1 MPIGALQVYSRGV
14 IDGEVVYETAPLA
27 VRLGGLSNPTTQSV
41 ILTPP
46 VLGKPKLVLL
56 ELTVKHTSPTISRWR
71 LWLNGVAITREFK
84 PNYSIKL
91 KDTYYSKCVF
101 DVTPIFDWKKRQHHI
116 TIRYEGSDILLVE
129 HVGMVVAYEAEKS
142 KTSYAF
148 ASGLLALSPG
158 ESTAIKLD
166 LEPIDSV
173 NRARVETVL
182 LVPSR
187 LARVKVESFSVS
199 KTINGVVGVEEI
211 EFDIPTKPTKTMET
225 VVTHYPA
232 YQPYYPR
239 HVLVTGL
246 LVSCGWYA
254 EPKIVVEPRRHNN
267 TIELVIRNE
276 GAAKPEKLMIVAVQ
290 AGSILVRKF
299 IEPPEPGEEK
309 TEKLELPVGV
319 LVRVVWTY
327 HGRTKY
333 VDLRP

>member
-56 ELTVKHTSPTISRWR
+56 ELTVKHASPIISRWR

-101 DVTPIFDWKKRQHHI
+101 DVTPIFDWKRKQHHI
-116 TIRYEGSDILLVE
+116 TIRYEGSDVLLVE
-129 HVGMVVAYEAEKS
+129 HVGMIVAYEAVKS

-158 ESTAIKLD
+158 ESTAIRLD
-166 LEPIDSV
+166 LEPIDEA

-182 LVPSR
+182 LIPSR
-187 LARVKVESFSVS
+187 LARVKVESFNVS

-211 EFDIPTKPTKTMET
+211 EFDIPIKPTKIMET
-225 VVTHYPA
+225 VITHYPA
-232 YQPYYPR
+232 DQPYYPG

-246 LVSCGWYA
+246 LITRGWYA
-254 EPKIVVEPRRHNN
+254 EPKIVVKPKRYNN
-267 TIELVIRNE
+267 TIELTVRNE
-276 GAAKPEKLMIVAVQ
+276 GTAKPEKLVIVAVQ
-290 AGSILVRKF
+290 AGSILVRKL

-309 TEKLELPVGV
+309 TEKLKLPVGV

-327 HGRTKY
+327 RGRTKY
-333 VDLRP
+333 VDLRL

>member
-27 VRLGGLSNPTTQSV
+27 IRLGGLSNPTTQSI

-56 ELTVKHTSPTISRWR
+56 ELTVKHTSSSISRWR

-91 KDTYYSKCVF
+91 EDTYYSKCVF
-101 DVTPIFDWKKRQHHI
+101 DVTPIFDWRKRQHHI
-116 TIRYEGSDILLVE
+116 TIRYEGSEILLVE
-129 HVGMVVAYEAEKS
+129 HVGMIVAYEAEKS

-148 ASGLLALSPG
+148 AGGLLALSPG
-158 ESTAIKLD
+158 ESTAIRLD
-166 LEPIDSV
+166 LEPIDGV

-187 LARVKVESFSVS
+187 LARVKVESLNVS
-199 KTINGVVGVEEI
+199 KTINGVVGVEEV

-225 VVTHYPA
+225 IITHYPA
-232 YQPYYPR
+232 EQPYYPR
-239 HVLVTGL
+239 HVLITGL
-246 LVSCGWYA
+246 LVSYGWYA
-254 EPKIVVEPRRHNN
+254 EPKIVAKSKRHDNLV
-267 TIELVIRNE
+267 ELVIRNE
-276 GAAKPEKLMIVAVQ
+276 GEAKPEKLMVVGVQ

-299 IEPPEPGEEK
+299 IEPLEPGEERIL
-309 TEKLELPVGV
+309 KLELPVGV
-319 LVRVVWTY
+319 LIRVVWTY

-333 VDLRP
+333 IDLRP